1 MLIMPYLLYEC
12 VQLLFTYYNQFSLH
26 ISYSLTELIYTFLFT
41 LLNSFTT
48 FEMMFGD
55 NRERLFA
62 VGEQDMGIKNVVTLG
77 SYDIFLDSISDVIC

>member
-1 MLIMPYLLYEC
+1 MLIMFYLLYEC
-12 VQLLFTYYNQFSLH
+12 VQLLFTYYNQYPLH
-26 ISYSLTELIYTFLFT
+26 VSYSFTELIYTFLFT

-62 VGEQDMGIKNVVTLG
+62 VGE
-77 SYDIFLDSISDVIC
+77 

>member
-1 MLIMPYLLYEC
+1 MLIMFYLLYEC

-55 NRERLFA
+55 IEN
-62 VGEQDMGIKNVVTLG
+62 D
-77 SYDIFLDSISDVIC
+77 FLRWESGYGYKKCRNFG